1 MDLGLAGKS
10 VLVSGSTRG
19 IGRAIAEAFLREG
32 ARVAVTGR
40 DGQQVEAMVRD
51 QRAAF
56 GDQAVTGIAGDLV
69 APEQAQAAVARTV
82 EAFGR
87 LDCVVSNIG
96 RGAVKFGWDV
106 GESDWEQAFDINL
119 WTGVRLARASIPALR
134 SAGGG
139 SIVFTSALAGQE
151 AVDAPVTY
159 SAAKAA
165 LIAFS
170 KNLSREVAP
179 FGIRVNSVA
188 PGNVLFPGGRWEE
201 KLAENR
207 EKFTRYIEEAVPMK
221 RFGRPEEIA
230 DTVVFVSS
238 ERASFM
244 TGECITVD
252 GGQRRG
258 AS

>member
-10 VLVSGSTRG
+10 VLVAGSTRG
-19 IGRAIAEAFLREG
+19 IGRAVALAFLREG

-40 DGQQVEAMVRD
+40 DPAHVDAVVEEY
-51 QRAAF
+51 RASF
-56 GDQAVTGIAGDLV
+56 GDGTVTGIAGDMVVIEQVEV
-69 APEQAQAAVARTV
+69 AVSQALR
-82 EAFGR
+82 AFGR
-87 LDCVVSNIG
+87 IDCVVSNIG

-106 GESDWEQAFDINL
+106 EEEEWQQAFAINL
-119 WTGVRLARASIPALR
+119 WSGVRLARKAIPAMR
-134 SAGGG
+134 EAGGG
-139 SIVFTSALAGQE
+139 SIVFTSALAGLE
-151 AVDAPVTY
+151 AVDAPISY

-170 KNLSREVAP
+170 KNLSREVAA

-207 EKFTRYIEEAVPMK
+207 EKFTRYIAESVPMK
-221 RFGRPEEIA
+221 RFGRAEEIA
-230 DTVVFVSS
+230 DTIVFVSS
-238 ERASFM
+238 PRASFM

-258 AS
+258 SF